1 MEDTNK
7 EAPAPGKKKELKSFT
22 FTRTIQSDEKTPKGP
37 KDEKENNQENI
48 DKFIL
53 EFTLNLYEDEVVFNV
68 KQRKEILKLLI
79 LFMKKAFYLNFLRA
93 IKYFLRLV

>member
-1 MEDTNK
+1 MITYNLYFIVLFTNLIHN
-7 EAPAPGKKKELKSFT
+7 P
-22 FTRTIQSDEKTPKGP
+22 R
-37 KDEKENNQENI
+37 DEKENNQENI

-53 EFTLNLYEDEVVFNV
+53 EFTLNLYEDEIVFNV

-93 IKYFLRLV
+93 IKFFLRLI

>member
-7 EAPAPGKKKELKSFT
+7 EAPAQGKKKELKSFT

-53 EFTLNLYEDEVVFNV
+53 EFTLNLYEDEIVFNV
-68 KQRKEILKLLI
+68 KQRKENFKVANII
-79 LFMKKAFYLNFLRA
+79 YEKAFYLNFLRA
-93 IKYFLRLV
+93 IKFFLRLI